1 MDSYWLALGYFFAVI
16 LVQVYRYMD
25 FKVLYNPNSI
35 KKNADYLKMINT
47 CDNVIL
53 IDRQVHI
60 VLAELCK

>member
-1 MDSYWLALGYFFAVI
+1 M
-16 LVQVYRYMD
+16 VQVYRYMD